1 VGALFLYT
9 SRSMVVKMKIDL
21 KNKKTIGGVVALVA
35 AAVGAAFMG
44 SGVTVEIS
52 TCEAGEATT
61 SAPSA
66 EDAETPTEPPE
77 TPPEVTEEE

>member
-1 VGALFLYT
+1 
-9 SRSMVVKMKIDL
+9 MKIDL

-52 TCEAGEATT
+52 TCEAVEAPT
-61 SAPSA
+61 SAPAA
-66 EDAETPTEPPE
+66 EEAETPAEE
-77 TPPEVTEEE
+77 VATPPAPAEGA

>member
-1 VGALFLYT
+1 
-9 SRSMVVKMKIDL
+9 MKIDL

-61 SAPSA
+61 SAASA
-66 EDAETPTEPPE
+66 EDAETPPE
-77 TPPEVTEEE
+77 EVATPPAPAEVP

>member
-1 VGALFLYT
+1 
-9 SRSMVVKMKIDL
+9 MKIDL

>member
-1 VGALFLYT
+1 
-9 SRSMVVKMKIDL
+9 MVVKMKIDL

-66 EDAETPTEPPE
+66 EEAETPAEAPA
-77 TPPEVTEEE
+77 TPPAPAEGE

>member
-1 VGALFLYT
+1 MGSFFLYT
-9 SRSMVVKMKIDL
+9 LGSMVVKMKIDL
-21 KNKKTIGGVVALVA
+21 KNKKTIGGIVALLA

-52 TCEAGEATT
+52 TCEAGEAPT

-66 EDAETPTEPPE
+66 EEAETPTEE
-77 TPPEVTEEE
+77 AATPTEGD